1 MRYDVRTLTCQ
12 VDFTSIADPVRRA
25 RCERR
30 ALQFGR
36 QLLVH
41 AATFNSIEE
50 VTAGAQAARDGRL
63 SVTATA
69 AAV

>member
-1 MRYDVRTLTCQ
+1 
-12 VDFTSIADPVRRA
+12 VDFTSIVDPVRRA

-41 AATFNSIEE
+41 TATFSSIED
-50 VTAGAQAARDGRL
+50 VLAGAQAARDGRL
-63 SVTATA
+63 SVTVATEM
-69 AAV
+69 VV